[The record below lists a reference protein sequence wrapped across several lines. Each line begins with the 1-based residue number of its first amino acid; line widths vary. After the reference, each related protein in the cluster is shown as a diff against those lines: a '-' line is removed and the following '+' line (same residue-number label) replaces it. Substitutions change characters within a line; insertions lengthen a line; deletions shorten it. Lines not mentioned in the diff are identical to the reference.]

1 MNEMIEDYDLKSKPL
16 FCAQAGLV
24 DEVVKM
30 RLMRN
35 YMIAFTESCYQ
46 NPESICPF
54 HQMLL
59 PRSSRDFDSYTAK

>member
-1 MNEMIEDYDLKSKPL
+1 MDEIVKLPL
-16 FCAQAGLV
+16 V
-24 DEVVKM
+24 
-30 RLMRN
+30 RN